1 MDLNK
6 KNMKNIMLL
15 IVFAVLFYVGVQ
27 RIESVAA
34 GFSFVVSI
42 IESVAAGFSF
52 VVSIVFPFLL
62 GAAMAFILNVPMS
75 FMEKRLFSKT
85 KGKAKKLKR
94 PICLVLA
101 ILFVVAILWIVLLVV
116 IPEVASTVASLS
128 VNIEAALIKLQRWA
142 MDIFED
148 NKQIEV
154 WIASVLL
161 VVIPEVA
168 STVASLSVNIEAALI
183 KLQRWAM
190 DIFEDN
196 KQIEVW
202 IASLQFD
209 WDGIIHTAFGFLKN
223 GAGNVLNS
231 TMTVAKT
238 VINSVM
244 NFCVAFVFACYILLG
259 IIHTAFGFLKNGAGN
274 VLNSTMTVAKTVINS
289 VMNFCVAFVFA
300 CYILLQKEK
309 LAVQIRKI
317 LHAFFSKKV
326 VTKVLDIASL
336 SYKTFANFVTG
347 QCCEAV
353 ILGTMFFISM
363 SILRFPYALL
373 VGVLI
378 AFTSLSYKTFAN
390 FVTGQCCEA
399 VILGTM
405 FFISMSILRF
415 PYALLVGVLIAFTA
429 LIPIFG
435 AFIGCFL
442 GTFLILVADPMKAIA
457 FVILF
462 LVLQQVEGNL
472 IYPHVVGGSVG
483 LPSIWV
489 LVAVTV
495 GGSLMGIVGML
506 VFIPIC
512 SVLYALFRE
521 MVYKRLKERGIH
533 DI

>member
-27 RIESVAA
+27 RIDSLAA
-34 GFSFVVSI
+34 GFSFVI
-42 IESVAAGFSF
+42 G
-52 VVSIVFPFLL
+52 IVFPFLL
-62 GAAMAFILNVPMS
+62 GGTMAFILNVPMS
-75 FMEKRLFSKT
+75 FMEKKLFAKA
-85 KGKAKKLKR
+85 KGKIKKLTR
-94 PICLVLA
+94 PVCLVLS

-116 IPEVASTVASLS
+116 LPEVARTVASLS
-128 VNIEAALIKLQRWA
+128 TNIEVSLMKLQ
-142 MDIFED
+142 
-148 NKQIEV
+148 K
-154 WIASVLL
+154 
-161 VVIPEVA
+161 
-168 STVASLSVNIEAALI
+168 
-183 KLQRWAM
+183 WAM

-231 TMTVAKT
+231 TMTMAKT

-244 NFCVAFVFACYILLG
+244 NFF
-259 IIHTAFGFLKNGAGN
+259 
-274 VLNSTMTVAKTVINS
+274 
-289 VMNFCVAFVFA
+289 VAFVFA

-309 LAVQIRKI
+309 LAVQIQKI
-317 LHAFFSKKV
+317 LYAFFSKKV
-326 VTKVLDIASL
+326 VIKILEIASL
-336 SYKTFANFVTG
+336 SYKTFSNFVTG

-353 ILGTMFFISM
+353 ILGS
-363 SILRFPYALL
+363 
-373 VGVLI
+373 
-378 AFTSLSYKTFAN
+378 
-390 FVTGQCCEA
+390 
-399 VILGTM
+399 M

-442 GTFLILVADPMKAIA
+442 GTFLIMVVDPMKAIA
-457 FVILF
+457 FIILF
-462 LVLQQVEGNL
+462 LVLQQIEGNL
-472 IYPHVVGGSVG
+472 IYPHVVGSSVG

-506 VFIPIC
+506 IFIPIS
-512 SVLYALFRE
+512 SVVYALFRE
-521 MVYKRLKERGIH
+521 TVYKRLKERGIY

>member
-15 IVFAVLFYVGVQ
+15 IVFAVLFYVGIQ
-27 RIESVAA
+27 RVESVAA
-34 GFSFVVSI
+34 GLSFVVSM
-42 IESVAAGFSF
+42 
-52 VVSIVFPFLL
+52 VFPFLL
-62 GAAMAFILNVPMS
+62 GAAVAFILNVPMS
-75 FMEKRLFSKT
+75 FMEKRLFAKA
-85 KGKAKKLKR
+85 KGKTKKLKR
-94 PICLVLA
+94 PVCLVLS
-101 ILFVVAILWIVLLVV
+101 IFFVIAILWIVLLVV
-116 IPEVASTVASLS
+116 IPEIASTVASLS
-128 VNIEAALIKLQRWA
+128 VNIETALLKLQKWA

-148 NKQIEV
+148 NQ
-154 WIASVLL
+154 
-161 VVIPEVA
+161 
-168 STVASLSVNIEAALI
+168 
-183 KLQRWAM
+183 
-190 DIFEDN
+190 
-196 KQIEVW
+196 QIEVW

-209 WDGIIHTAFGFLKN
+209 WDGIIQTAFGFLKN

-238 VINSVM
+238 
-244 NFCVAFVFACYILLG
+244 L
-259 IIHTAFGFLKNGAGN
+259 
-274 VLNSTMTVAKTVINS
+274 INS

-309 LAVQIRKI
+309 LGVQIRKI
-317 LHAFFSKKV
+317 LYAFFSKKV
-326 VTKVLDIASL
+326 VTKVLEIASL
-336 SYKTFANFVTG
+336 SYKTFSNFVTG

-353 ILGTMFFISM
+353 ILGTMFF
-363 SILRFPYALL
+363 
-373 VGVLI
+373 V
-378 AFTSLSYKTFAN
+378 
-390 FVTGQCCEA
+390 
-399 VILGTM
+399 
-405 FFISMSILRF
+405 SMSILRF

-506 VFIPIC
+506 VFIPLC
-512 SVLYALFRE
+512 SVVYALFRE

>member
-42 IESVAAGFSF
+42 
-52 VVSIVFPFLL
+52 VFPFLL
-62 GAAMAFILNVPMS
+62 GAAMAFILNVPTS

-101 ILFVVAILWIVLLVV
+101 ILFVVAILWI
-116 IPEVASTVASLS
+116 
-128 VNIEAALIKLQRWA
+128 
-142 MDIFED
+142 
-148 NKQIEV
+148 
-154 WIASVLL
+154 VLL

-244 NFCVAFVFACYILLG
+244 NFCVAFVFACYILL
-259 IIHTAFGFLKNGAGN
+259 
-274 VLNSTMTVAKTVINS
+274 
-289 VMNFCVAFVFA
+289 
-300 CYILLQKEK
+300 QKEK
-309 LAVQIRKI
+309 LAVQIQKI
-317 LHAFFSKKV
+317 LYAFFSKKV
-326 VTKVLDIASL
+326 VTKVLDIA
-336 SYKTFANFVTG
+336 
-347 QCCEAV
+347 
-353 ILGTMFFISM
+353 
-363 SILRFPYALL
+363 
-373 VGVLI
+373 
-378 AFTSLSYKTFAN
+378 SLSYKTFAN

>member
-42 IESVAAGFSF
+42 
-52 VVSIVFPFLL
+52 VFPFLL

-75 FMEKRLFSKT
+75 FMEKSLFSKT

-101 ILFVVAILWIVLLVV
+101 ILFVVAILWI
-116 IPEVASTVASLS
+116 
-128 VNIEAALIKLQRWA
+128 
-142 MDIFED
+142 
-148 NKQIEV
+148 
-154 WIASVLL
+154 VLL

-244 NFCVAFVFACYILLG
+244 NFCVAFVFACYILL
-259 IIHTAFGFLKNGAGN
+259 
-274 VLNSTMTVAKTVINS
+274 
-289 VMNFCVAFVFA
+289 
-300 CYILLQKEK
+300 QKEK

-317 LHAFFSKKV
+317 LYAFFSKKV
-326 VTKVLDIASL
+326 VTKVLDIA
-336 SYKTFANFVTG
+336 
-347 QCCEAV
+347 
-353 ILGTMFFISM
+353 
-363 SILRFPYALL
+363 
-373 VGVLI
+373 
-378 AFTSLSYKTFAN
+378 SLSYKTFAN

>member
-27 RIESVAA
+27 RIE
-34 GFSFVVSI
+34 G
-42 IESVAAGFSF
+42 VAAGFSF

-154 WIASVLL
+154 WIAS
-161 VVIPEVA
+161 
-168 STVASLSVNIEAALI
+168 
-183 KLQRWAM
+183 
-190 DIFEDN
+190 
-196 KQIEVW
+196 
-202 IASLQFD
+202 LQFD
-209 WDGIIHTAFGFLKN
+209 WD
-223 GAGNVLNS
+223 
-231 TMTVAKT
+231 
-238 VINSVM
+238 
-244 NFCVAFVFACYILLG
+244 G

-317 LHAFFSKKV
+317 LYAFFSKKV
-326 VTKVLDIASL
+326 VTKVLDIA
-336 SYKTFANFVTG
+336 
-347 QCCEAV
+347 
-353 ILGTMFFISM
+353 
-363 SILRFPYALL
+363 
-373 VGVLI
+373 
-378 AFTSLSYKTFAN
+378 SLSYKTFAN

>member
-27 RIESVAA
+27 R
-34 GFSFVVSI
+34 

-128 VNIEAALIKLQRWA
+128 VNIEAALIKLQRW
-142 MDIFED
+142 
-148 NKQIEV
+148 
-154 WIASVLL
+154 
-161 VVIPEVA
+161 
-168 STVASLSVNIEAALI
+168 T
-183 KLQRWAM
+183 M

-223 GAGNVLNS
+223 GAE
-231 TMTVAKT
+231 
-238 VINSVM
+238 
-244 NFCVAFVFACYILLG
+244 
-259 IIHTAFGFLKNGAGN
+259 N

-317 LHAFFSKKV
+317 LYAFFSKKV
-326 VTKVLDIASL
+326 VTKVLDIA
-336 SYKTFANFVTG
+336 
-347 QCCEAV
+347 
-353 ILGTMFFISM
+353 
-363 SILRFPYALL
+363 
-373 VGVLI
+373 
-378 AFTSLSYKTFAN
+378 SLSYKTFAN

-506 VFIPIC
+506 IFIPIC

>member
-27 RIESVAA
+27 RVESVAA
-34 GFSFVVSI
+34 GL
-42 IESVAAGFSF
+42 SF

-75 FMEKRLFSKT
+75 FMEKRLFPKA
-85 KGKAKKLKR
+85 KGKTKKLKR
-94 PICLVLA
+94 PVCLVLA

-116 IPEVASTVASLS
+116 IPEVASTVTSLS
-128 VNIEAALIKLQRWA
+128 ANIEAALVKLQKWA

-148 NKQIEV
+148 N
-154 WIASVLL
+154 
-161 VVIPEVA
+161 
-168 STVASLSVNIEAALI
+168 
-183 KLQRWAM
+183 R
-190 DIFEDN
+190 
-196 KQIEVW
+196 QIEVW

-209 WDGIIHTAFGFLKN
+209 WDGIIQ
-223 GAGNVLNS
+223 
-231 TMTVAKT
+231 
-238 VINSVM
+238 
-244 NFCVAFVFACYILLG
+244 
-259 IIHTAFGFLKNGAGN
+259 TAFGFLKNGAGN

-317 LHAFFSKKV
+317 LYAFFSKKV
-326 VTKVLDIASL
+326 VTKVLDIA
-336 SYKTFANFVTG
+336 
-347 QCCEAV
+347 
-353 ILGTMFFISM
+353 
-363 SILRFPYALL
+363 
-373 VGVLI
+373 
-378 AFTSLSYKTFAN
+378 SLSYKTFAN

>member
-34 GFSFVVSI
+34 GV
-42 IESVAAGFSF
+42 SF

-154 WIASVLL
+154 WIAS
-161 VVIPEVA
+161 
-168 STVASLSVNIEAALI
+168 
-183 KLQRWAM
+183 
-190 DIFEDN
+190 
-196 KQIEVW
+196 
-202 IASLQFD
+202 LQFD
-209 WDGIIHTAFGFLKN
+209 WD
-223 GAGNVLNS
+223 
-231 TMTVAKT
+231 
-238 VINSVM
+238 
-244 NFCVAFVFACYILLG
+244 G

-317 LHAFFSKKV
+317 LYAFFSKKV
-326 VTKVLDIASL
+326 VTKVLDIA
-336 SYKTFANFVTG
+336 
-347 QCCEAV
+347 
-353 ILGTMFFISM
+353 
-363 SILRFPYALL
+363 
-373 VGVLI
+373 
-378 AFTSLSYKTFAN
+378 SLSYKTFAN

>member
-27 RIESVAA
+27 R
-34 GFSFVVSI
+34 

-128 VNIEAALIKLQRWA
+128 VNIEAALIKLQRW
-142 MDIFED
+142 
-148 NKQIEV
+148 
-154 WIASVLL
+154 
-161 VVIPEVA
+161 
-168 STVASLSVNIEAALI
+168 T
-183 KLQRWAM
+183 M

-244 NFCVAFVFACYILLG
+244 NFCVAFVFACYILL
-259 IIHTAFGFLKNGAGN
+259 
-274 VLNSTMTVAKTVINS
+274 
-289 VMNFCVAFVFA
+289 
-300 CYILLQKEK
+300 QKEK

-317 LHAFFSKKV
+317 LYAFFSKKV

-378 AFTSLSYKTFAN
+378 AFT
-390 FVTGQCCEA
+390 
-399 VILGTM
+399 
-405 FFISMSILRF
+405 
-415 PYALLVGVLIAFTA
+415 A

-435 AFIGCFL
+435 AFIGWFL

>member
-27 RIESVAA
+27 R
-34 GFSFVVSI
+34 

-128 VNIEAALIKLQRWA
+128 VNIEAALIKLQRW
-142 MDIFED
+142 
-148 NKQIEV
+148 
-154 WIASVLL
+154 
-161 VVIPEVA
+161 
-168 STVASLSVNIEAALI
+168 T
-183 KLQRWAM
+183 M

-231 TMTVAKT
+231 TVTVAKT
-238 VINSVM
+238 
-244 NFCVAFVFACYILLG
+244 L
-259 IIHTAFGFLKNGAGN
+259 
-274 VLNSTMTVAKTVINS
+274 INS

-309 LAVQIRKI
+309 LATQIRKI
-317 LHAFFSKKV
+317 LYAFFSKKV
-326 VTKVLDIASL
+326 VEKVLEIASL
-336 SYKTFANFVTG
+336 SY
-347 QCCEAV
+347 
-353 ILGTMFFISM
+353 
-363 SILRFPYALL
+363 R
-373 VGVLI
+373 
-378 AFTSLSYKTFAN
+378 TFAN

-506 VFIPIC
+506 VFIPIS
-512 SVLYALFRE
+512 SVVYALFRE

>member
-34 GFSFVVSI
+34 GFF
-42 IESVAAGFSF
+42 F

-128 VNIEAALIKLQRWA
+128 VNIEAALIKLQRW
-142 MDIFED
+142 
-148 NKQIEV
+148 
-154 WIASVLL
+154 
-161 VVIPEVA
+161 
-168 STVASLSVNIEAALI
+168 T
-183 KLQRWAM
+183 M

-244 NFCVAFVFACYILLG
+244 NFCVAFVFACYILL
-259 IIHTAFGFLKNGAGN
+259 
-274 VLNSTMTVAKTVINS
+274 
-289 VMNFCVAFVFA
+289 
-300 CYILLQKEK
+300 QKEK

-317 LHAFFSKKV
+317 LYAFFSKKV
-326 VTKVLDIASL
+326 VTKVLDIA
-336 SYKTFANFVTG
+336 
-347 QCCEAV
+347 
-353 ILGTMFFISM
+353 
-363 SILRFPYALL
+363 
-373 VGVLI
+373 
-378 AFTSLSYKTFAN
+378 SLSYKTFAN

-506 VFIPIC
+506 IFIPIC

>member
-1 MDLNK
+1 
-6 KNMKNIMLL
+6 
-15 IVFAVLFYVGVQ
+15 
-27 RIESVAA
+27 
-34 GFSFVVSI
+34 
-42 IESVAAGFSF
+42 
-52 VVSIVFPFLL
+52 
-62 GAAMAFILNVPMS
+62 
-75 FMEKRLFSKT
+75 
-85 KGKAKKLKR
+85 
-94 PICLVLA
+94 
-101 ILFVVAILWIVLLVV
+101 
-116 IPEVASTVASLS
+116 
-128 VNIEAALIKLQRWA
+128 
-142 MDIFED
+142 
-148 NKQIEV
+148 
-154 WIASVLL
+154 
-161 VVIPEVA
+161 
-168 STVASLSVNIEAALI
+168 
-183 KLQRWAM
+183 
-190 DIFEDN
+190 
-196 KQIEVW
+196 
-202 IASLQFD
+202 
-209 WDGIIHTAFGFLKN
+209 
-223 GAGNVLNS
+223 
-231 TMTVAKT
+231 
-238 VINSVM
+238 
-244 NFCVAFVFACYILLG
+244 
-259 IIHTAFGFLKNGAGN
+259 
-274 VLNSTMTVAKTVINS
+274 MTVAKTVINS

-317 LHAFFSKKV
+317 LYAFFSKKV
-326 VTKVLDIASL
+326 VTKVLDIA
-336 SYKTFANFVTG
+336 
-347 QCCEAV
+347 
-353 ILGTMFFISM
+353 
-363 SILRFPYALL
+363 
-373 VGVLI
+373 
-378 AFTSLSYKTFAN
+378 SLSYKTFAN

>member
-15 IVFAVLFYVGVQ
+15 IVFAVLFYVGIQ
-27 RIESVAA
+27 RVESVAA
-34 GFSFVVSI
+34 GL
-42 IESVAAGFSF
+42 SF

-85 KGKAKKLKR
+85 KGKTKKLKR
-94 PICLVLA
+94 PVCLVLS
-101 ILFVVAILWIVLLVV
+101 IFFVIAILWIVLLVV

-128 VNIEAALIKLQRWA
+128 VNIEAALLKLQKWA

-148 NKQIEV
+148 NQ
-154 WIASVLL
+154 
-161 VVIPEVA
+161 
-168 STVASLSVNIEAALI
+168 
-183 KLQRWAM
+183 
-190 DIFEDN
+190 
-196 KQIEVW
+196 QIEVW

-209 WDGIIHTAFGFLKN
+209 WDGIIQTAFGFLKN

-238 VINSVM
+238 
-244 NFCVAFVFACYILLG
+244 L
-259 IIHTAFGFLKNGAGN
+259 
-274 VLNSTMTVAKTVINS
+274 INS

-309 LAVQIRKI
+309 LGVQIRKI
-317 LHAFFSKKV
+317 LYAFFSKKV
-326 VTKVLDIASL
+326 VTKVLEIASL
-336 SYKTFANFVTG
+336 SYKTF
-347 QCCEAV
+347 
-353 ILGTMFFISM
+353 S
-363 SILRFPYALL
+363 
-373 VGVLI
+373 
-378 AFTSLSYKTFAN
+378 N

-512 SVLYALFRE
+512 SVVYALFRE